1 MAAHR
6 RRPQT
11 TKLANVQEVTVAT
24 KMMEATAAKDLI
36 EDHLPP
42 LGLVYTVLIC
52 SGTMFVLCMRDFLA
66 TGRSIGGSWD
76 EAMMAFTK
84 SMDWFDDSKGWKS
97 QQGGLSAIRQATTD
111 ANNMGGF
118 FVRKMAG
125 AAGLAVHLQKILP
138 LLVHPKGAQWT
149 MGHFRPLLS
158 TAVITNLGI
167 ATLYAVYLGELQAS
181 GATEMSYCILAIL
194 VIEAIVMAFYLTTA
208 KPLKQGPSISMTE
221 GKTPSSV
228 PSRIVTRTIMI
239 VSASMAVI
247 SGRDLLFP
255 GFIFEFIPR
264 DDIYL
269 EWTNAFLHSP
279 PKGSPESLHRSME
292 APLYVGDKFI
302 SQLMGLHVLVA
313 CIYKAVSA
321 AGIRYGSDGGG
332 LIKAKIIWRGQF
344 FGDGIILFTFRLFAS
359 AASTA
364 SLDFRWH
371 VMAIAYET
379 FILGLYGFF

>member
-1 MAAHR
+1 
-6 RRPQT
+6 
-11 TKLANVQEVTVAT
+11 
-24 KMMEATAAKDLI
+24 
-36 EDHLPP
+36 
-42 LGLVYTVLIC
+42 
-52 SGTMFVLCMRDFLA
+52 
-66 TGRSIGGSWD
+66 
-76 EAMMAFTK
+76 
-84 SMDWFDDSKGWKS
+84 
-97 QQGGLSAIRQATTD
+97 
-111 ANNMGGF
+111 
-118 FVRKMAG
+118 
-125 AAGLAVHLQKILP
+125 
-138 LLVHPKGAQWT
+138 

-379 FILGLYGFF
+379 FILGTFHIFGDVRILWMGTLAKTLSLFTKDYTVSSEKSAHSQRSSFRSLSQWIAF